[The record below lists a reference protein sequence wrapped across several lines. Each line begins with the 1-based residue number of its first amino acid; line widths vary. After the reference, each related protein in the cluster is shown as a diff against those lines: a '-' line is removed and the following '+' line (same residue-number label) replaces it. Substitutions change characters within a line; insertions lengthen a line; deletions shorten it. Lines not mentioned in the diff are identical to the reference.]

1 MIMAGFRIDLRG
13 GAFRSVLGF
22 TLEHWR
28 HQPGRLAVIMAA
40 VLFSTLADV
49 LTPLYAGRLVDAVA
63 SGAASDAA
71 IWNAA
76 MAAFSILVAL
86 AAGAIV
92 MRHVAFIAIID
103 LTLKM
108 MADIAA
114 DAFHR
119 VQRFSTDWH
128 ANSFAG
134 STVRKMTRGMWAL
147 DLLNDTILV
156 ALFPSLV
163 MLVGSTVLLGWLLA
177 GDGAHRRR
185 RLAHLYRA

>member
-28 HQPGRLAVIMAA
+28 LQPGRLAVIMTA

-49 LTPLYAGRLVDAVA
+49 LTPLYAGT
-63 SGAASDAA
+63 SGRRGRQRCGQRRGDLERGRGC
-71 IWNAA
+71 
-76 MAAFSILVAL
+76 ILDPSLCLRRRAPL
-86 AAGAIV
+86 V

-114 DAFHR
+114 DAFHPL
-119 VQRFSTDWH
+119 QWFSTDWH

-134 STVRKMTRGMWAL
+134 STVRKVTRGMWAL
-147 DLLNDTILV
+147 DLLRIR
-156 ALFPSLV
+156 FSSPCSPP
-163 MLVGSTVLLGWLLA
+163 
-177 GDGAHRRR
+177 R
-185 RLAHLYRA
+185 